1 MLDIS
6 SKGVRQ
12 LKKFFLLCCLSTFG
26 FFIFTN
32 YTNEDRQIFTIEEE
46 QIYVGN
52 LILINNEVKLQKEP
66 TEIIAVPNN
75 FANNVEIQSEIT
87 VHKDLLT
94 PMQDMFKAAEK
105 DGMIHFKLNSGFR
118 TGIDQQKLYEELG
131 SQYALPAGYSEHQSG
146 LSIDIGSTEGMM
158 EYTLEAEWLAQ
169 HAPEFGFILRYPE
182 NKVEVTGIA
191 FEPWHF
197 RYVGKPHSLIMTK
210 EDLVLEEY
218 LAFIKEKGEYET
230 TIEGKHYQIRYVKPE
245 QLKIMESLKT
255 NKDEISGDNLGGI
268 IITKVID

>member
-1 MLDIS
+1 M
-6 SKGVRQ
+6 
-12 LKKFFLLCCLSTFG
+12 KKFFLLCCLSTFG

-245 QLKIMESLKT
+245 QLKIMELLKT
-255 NKDEISGDNLGGI
+255 NQDEISGDNLGGI

>member
-1 MLDIS
+1 MLEIS

-12 LKKFFLLCCLSTFG
+12 LKKFFLLCCLSIFG
-26 FFIFTN
+26 YFIFTN

-46 QIYVGN
+46 QIYEGN
-52 LILINNEVKLQKEP
+52 LILINNEVKLQQEP
-66 TEIIAVPNN
+66 TEIEAIPNN

-94 PMQDMFKAAEK
+94 PMQDMFETAEK
-105 DGMIHFKLNSGFR
+105 DEIMHFKLNSGFR
-118 TGIDQQKLYEELG
+118 TGLVQQQLYEELG
-131 SQYALPAGYSEHQSG
+131 SQYALPNGYSEHQSG

-169 HAPEFGFILRYPE
+169 HASEFGFILRYPE
-182 NKVEVTGIA
+182 NKVDVTGIA

-210 EDLVLEEY
+210 EDMVLEEY
-218 LAFIKEKGEYET
+218 LAFLKEKGEYET
-230 TIEGKHYQIRYVKPE
+230 MIEGKHYQIRYVKPE
-245 QLKIMESLKT
+245 KFKSRKSFKT
-255 NKDEISGDNLGGI
+255 NNYEISGDNLDGI